1 MRTYHLNAA
10 DKTPLYEQL
19 YRSLRQDILSGVI
32 VGGEKL
38 PSRRQL
44 ATHLHISQ
52 MTVETAYNQLLE
64 EGYLIAM
71 PRKGY
76 FVQRQLISPPPPT
89 IAASPP
95 FLPRPSHTCRYDFRI
110 NAVDTECF
118 PFSTW
123 ARLSRQVLSQYAEKL
138 LYIVEPNGIAEL
150 REEIRRYLYNF
161 RGLNISVSNILI
173 GAGSEYLL
181 PMILQLLGT
190 RRIYALENPGY
201 RKLYQIFAR
210 NGATVRP
217 LPLDDK
223 GLRVD
228 TLEQSDAEIVY
239 LTPSH
244 HFPLGTVMPI
254 ARRLELLRWVNAAPN
269 RYIIEDDYDSEFRYV
284 SRPIPPLGELDHTN
298 RVIYV
303 NTFAKSL
310 TPSLRIGYCVLPNDL
325 TAQCRALFSLYSST
339 VPSLEQYT
347 LAEFMRTGSFERHIS
362 RSRKIYQARRDT
374 LLSALQKEFTS
385 IPYSVSGEEAGLH
398 ILLSVRNGMDEAT
411 LIERA
416 MSASVRVY
424 ALSNYYDE
432 PIQPPPS
439 TLLLGY
445 AGMTEEQI
453 TEAVRLLREV
463 WKWHRFY

>member
-1 MRTYHLNAA
+1 MRTYSLNVA

-19 YRSLRQDILSGVI
+19 YRALRQDILSGVI
-32 VGGEKL
+32 AGGEKL

-52 MTVETAYNQLLE
+52 ITVETAYNQLLE
-64 EGYLIAM
+64 EGYLITM

-76 FVQRQLISPPPPT
+76 FVQSQLISPPPPVVSV
-89 IAASPP
+89 SPS
-95 FLPRPSHTCRYDFRI
+95 FLPRQKHICRYDFRI
-110 NAVDTECF
+110 NTVDTKCF

-123 ARLSRQVLSQYAEKL
+123 ARLSRQMLSKYAEKL
-138 LYIVEPNGIAEL
+138 LYAVEPNGVSEL

-161 RGLNISVSNILI
+161 RGLNISVSNILV

-181 PMILQLLGT
+181 PLILQLLGT

-201 RKLYQIFAR
+201 RKVYQIFAR

-228 TLEQSDAEIVY
+228 ALEQSDAEIVY

-254 ARRLELLRWVNAAPN
+254 ARRLELLRWANAAPN

-298 RVIYV
+298 RVVYV

-310 TPSLRIGYCVLPNDL
+310 MPSLRISYCVLPAAL
-325 TAQCRALFSLYSST
+325 TARFHTLFSLYSST
-339 VPSLEQYT
+339 APSLEQYT

-362 RSRKIYQARRDT
+362 RSRKIYQTRRDT
-374 LLSALQKEFTS
+374 LLTALQKEFID
-385 IPYSVSGEEAGLH
+385 IPYSISGEEAGLH
-398 ILLSVRNGMDEAT
+398 ILLSIRNGMNETT
-411 LIERA
+411 LIEKAR
-416 MSASVRVY
+416 SAGVRVY
-424 ALSNYYDE
+424 ALSDYYDD
-432 PIQPPPS
+432 PAQSPPA

-445 AGMTEEQI
+445 ADMTEEQI
-453 TEAVRLLREV
+453 REGARLLRGA
-463 WKWHRFY
+463 WKFHRF